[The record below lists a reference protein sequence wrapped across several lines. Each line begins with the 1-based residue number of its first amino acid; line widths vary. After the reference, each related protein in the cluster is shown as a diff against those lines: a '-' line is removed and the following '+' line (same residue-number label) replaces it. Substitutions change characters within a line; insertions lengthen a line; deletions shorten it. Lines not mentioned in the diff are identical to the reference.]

1 VPGNDERER
10 DPTVAVSEYSI
21 RDVQRTLGLSR
32 GMILGLIESRYVKPK
47 IGPGR
52 GYRFTFSDL
61 VVMRTA
67 QELIA
72 AKVSAR
78 RVSQALK
85 RLRAQLPEDVP
96 LDGLRIRA
104 AGDRIIVQE
113 GARQWD
119 AGTGQYVLDFSVGAE
134 DGRLYVLRASSKTDE
149 ESAYEWFA
157 RACAMEDEG
166 DADAVAAYRHTV
178 DADPSFADAYVNLGR
193 LLHEQGRLNE
203 AEAVYRKGIAQCQ
216 SDALLRYN
224 LGVLMDEMGH
234 KRAALQIYREALA
247 LQGDLADCHF
257 NIALLYEAS
266 GHTRAALRHLN
277 AYRRLQ
283 SG

>member
-1 VPGNDERER
+1 
-10 DPTVAVSEYSI
+10 VSEYSI

-32 GMILGLIESRYVKPK
+32 GLILGLVESRYVTPR
-47 IGPGR
+47 IGPR
-52 GYRFTFSDL
+52 RAYRFTFSDL

-67 QELIA
+67 QELIE
-72 AKVSAR
+72 AKVPAR
-78 RVSQALK
+78 RVSHTLK

-96 LDGLRIRA
+96 FGGLRIRA
-104 AGDRIIVQE
+104 AGDQIVVQD
-113 GARQWD
+113 GTSQWE
-119 AGTGQYVLDFSVGAE
+119 ANTGQYVLDFSVNAE
-134 DGRLYVLRASSKTDE
+134 NGKLRLLPTPKPSSG
-149 ESAYEWFA
+149 SAAEWFA
-157 RACAMEDEG
+157 KACEMEDEG
-166 DADAVAAYRHTV
+166 NASAAATYQRAI

-193 LLHEQGRLNE
+193 LLHEQKRLTE
-203 AEAVYRKGIAQCQ
+203 AEAVYRKGMSHCK

-224 LGVLMDEMGH
+224 LGVLMDEMG
-234 KRAALQIYREALA
+234 RPQVALQVYREALA
-247 LQGDLADCHF
+247 LRADLADCHY